1 MHDDALTAQ
10 QRIWT
15 IGDYPAVARRLLPI
29 SELVVDRAGIA
40 PGDRVLDVGVGDGNA
55 AIVAARRGAA
65 VTGIDLTPAQ
75 LDKARERC
83 AAEEVEVD
91 LREGDAQDLPFGDG
105 GFDVVISV
113 FGMIFAPDH
122 ERAAAELARVVR
134 PGGTVTVT
142 AWTGGGWSA
151 RFASEVQH
159 LMPPPPAGAPRPD
172 QWGDPDTAVARLAAA
187 GVEATAEVLPFAW
200 EFPSVTEA
208 VDFLLTA
215 SGPFLTMFETLAA
228 LGRDGEAM
236 AALARSFAEHNEA
249 TDGTCRVPATWLLAQ
264 GRRQTGSS

>member
-1 MHDDALTAQ
+1 MDDAVNAQ

-29 SELVVDRAGIA
+29 SETVAERAGIE
-40 PGDRVLDVGVGDGNA
+40 GGHRVLDVGVGDGNT

-65 VTGIDLTPAQ
+65 VTGVDLTPAQ
-75 LDKARERC
+75 LERARARC
-83 AAEEVEVD
+83 AAEGVEVD
-91 LREGDAQDLPFGDG
+91 LREADAEDLPFADG
-105 GFDVVISV
+105 AFDVVVSV

-122 ERAAAELARVVR
+122 ERATAELGRVCR
-134 PGGTVTVT
+134 PGGTVAIT

-151 RFASEVQH
+151 RFAAEVQH
-159 LMPPPPAGAPRPD
+159 LLPPPPPGAPRPD

-187 GVEATAEVLPFAW
+187 GVEAKAEVLPFAW
-200 EFPSVTEA
+200 EFPTVTDA

-215 SGPFLTMFETLAA
+215 SGPFMTMFETLAA
-228 LGRDGEAM
+228 LGRDTEA
-236 AALARSFAEHNEA
+236 AVALAGAFAASNEA

-264 GRRQTGSS
+264 GQRQTGLR